1 MPSSRI
7 SMYSRHDLVWL
18 SDQGW
23 QQIRDTSRPEHR
35 HAIETW
41 RLSNWP
47 LIVRR
52 HDADA
57 GDEVV
62 CLGLA
67 LPPNTTDGSKQRI
80 ALRVEKKL
88 IARSCPALS
97 VNEIITT
104 APTEWQDAL
113 TNLSTL
119 SITSK
124 TSFAA
129 LDIRVF
135 GSTALQRLTGLP
147 YVTARSDIDLLFSP
161 NDFSELELG
170 LSLLTSFSTLLPLD
184 GEILFPQQQA
194 VSWREWQIATAS
206 QARVLVKTMHT
217 VYLAST
223 ASLIASLVQNQ
234 TTSGELAA

>member
-1 MPSSRI
+1 
-7 SMYSRHDLVWL
+7 MYSRHDLVWL

-23 QQIRDTSRPEHR
+23 QQARDTATPGHR
-35 HAIETW
+35 HIIETW
-41 RLSNWP
+41 RLSDWP

-57 GDEVV
+57 GDEVI

-80 ALRVEKKL
+80 ALRVEKVL
-88 IARSCPALS
+88 IARSSPALS
-97 VNEIITT
+97 LHDIIET
-104 APTEWQDAL
+104 APQEWQQAL
-113 TNLSTL
+113 SHFSSLANLACLPATL
-119 SITSK
+119 K
-124 TSFAA
+124 TSSPP
-129 LDIRVF
+129 LDMRVF
-135 GSTALQRLTGLP
+135 GSAALQRLTGLS

-161 NDFSELELG
+161 KNLNELEQG

-194 VSWREWQIATAS
+194 VSWREWQLATAS

-223 ASLIASLVQNQ
+223 TSLIASLVQNQ
-234 TTSGELAA
+234 TTAGELAA